1 MTRTLGDVQLDGANA
16 SAEEAAEG
24 VDEAS
29 ESGIDIVLNHRLVAS
44 GMLFYQFPIF
54 SPLKLK
60 QECLQILHKINFFP
74 CRILIRFP

>member
-44 GMLFYQFPIF
+44 GMLF
-54 SPLKLK
+54 
-60 QECLQILHKINFFP
+60 
-74 CRILIRFP
+74 

>member
-54 SPLKLK
+54 P
-60 QECLQILHKINFFP
+60 P
-74 CRILIRFP
+74 